1 MKVSIIIPIYNA
13 ENYLKKCLDSIINQT
28 YKNIEIILIND
39 GSTDNSLEICKQ
51 YKDDR
56 IKLINQKNSGVS
68 TARNVGLDLV
78 TGDYITFVDSDDWL
92 ELDAIESMVNFIEIR
107 KTDIA
112 RFNYQI
118 NGVNQN
124 ASQKLEKTD
133 IEKFVKK
140 LISGEVP
147 GYLWLLLIKKE
158 IIKDIKFKTDLSLAE
173 DLVFILEILKNTK
186 SIAISDKITYNYFL
200 TTDSASRGIKHYRRN
215 LHNELLINKYINDI
229 YDNKYSKLTNTR
241 QMQEIQ
247 LYLLKMHRDG
257 YELNEIKEEFYFLI
271 NDEYFNNMKKDIDN
285 SRLNKRYKKIY
296 NFIDKKQFSK
306 MIKYF
311 KNEITKSI
319 INYKYN
325 RIKTRIREMYDG
337 TKKTTCN

>member
-1 MKVSIIIPIYNA
+1 M
-13 ENYLKKCLDSIINQT
+13 
-28 YKNIEIILIND
+28 
-39 GSTDNSLEICKQ
+39 
-51 YKDDR
+51 
-56 IKLINQKNSGVS
+56 
-68 TARNVGLDLV
+68 
-78 TGDYITFVDSDDWL
+78 
-92 ELDAIESMVNFIEIR
+92 
-107 KTDIA
+107 
-112 RFNYQI
+112 
-118 NGVNQN
+118 
-124 ASQKLEKTD
+124 
-133 IEKFVKK
+133 
-140 LISGEVP
+140 
-147 GYLWLLLIKKE
+147 
-158 IIKDIKFKTDLSLAE
+158 SLAE

-285 SRLNKRYKKIY
+285 SRLNKRDKKIY